1 MGANNKRYF
10 CPSGEYNAIL
20 VVRSVTTCQ
29 NNFNYYV
36 TIPTYITIT
45 YATKTVILILI
56 YASQPL
62 NFQRE
67 N

>member
-1 MGANNKRYF
+1 MGSNNKRYI
-10 CPSGEYNAIL
+10 CLSGEYNAIL
-20 VVRSVTTCQ
+20 DGRCDTAGK

-36 TIPTYITIT
+36 KIPAYITIT
-45 YATKTVILILI
+45 YETKTVIVILI

-62 NFQRE
+62 NCQRE